1 MKNSK
6 KHTYSSIYSDELLLK
21 CKALLEEKGKQ
32 ELSMPEVEEA
42 LNGMAEFVNLLQQW
56 ELKEEDKSKLET
68 QNLSEP
74 VLPKTKSKKNPDDNQ
89 PKPTAKTPATNP
101 VIQESKPDKTY
112 TLPISNI
119 TINHKKLF
127 GDSDKVFLR
136 PAELKNY
143 GLPTATVNDMVY
155 RASEMEDPFP
165 FIKLGRKTLIPRVAL
180 EEWILRQAHVRE
192 K

>member
-1 MKNSK
+1 MKNLK
-6 KHTYSSIYSDELLLK
+6 NHTYSSIFPDELFLK
-21 CKALLEEKGKQ
+21 GKVLLEEQGKR
-32 ELSMPEVEEA
+32 EMTMPEVEEA
-42 LNGMAEFVNLLQQW
+42 LNGLAEFANLLQEW
-56 ELKEEDKSKLET
+56 DFKEDDKSKLET
-68 QNLSEP
+68 QNISEP
-74 VLPKTKSKKNPDDNQ
+74 VLPTAKSKKQQKTTTKIPVKNPTIRE
-89 PKPTAKTPATNP
+89 PKPEKA
-101 VIQESKPDKTY
+101 Y

-127 GDSDKVFLR
+127 GESEKVFLR

-192 K
+192 T

>member
-1 MKNSK
+1 MKNSE
-6 KHTYSSIYSDELLLK
+6 KHTYSSKYTDDLLLRG
-21 CKALLEEKGKQ
+21 KALFEEKAKR
-32 ELSMPEVEEA
+32 ELSMEEVREG
-42 LNGMAEFVNLLQQW
+42 LDGLAEFFTILKEW
-56 ELKEEDKSKLET
+56 DLKEETESKPET
-68 QNLSEP
+68 QTISEP
-74 VLPKTKSKKNPDDNQ
+74 AAPTTKSKETPTKHQ
-89 PKPTAKTPATNP
+89 PVSTPKTTTQNHATQKSNL
-101 VIQESKPDKTY
+101 EKAY

-119 TINHKKLF
+119 TIKHKELF
-127 GDSDKVFLR
+127 GNSDKVFLR